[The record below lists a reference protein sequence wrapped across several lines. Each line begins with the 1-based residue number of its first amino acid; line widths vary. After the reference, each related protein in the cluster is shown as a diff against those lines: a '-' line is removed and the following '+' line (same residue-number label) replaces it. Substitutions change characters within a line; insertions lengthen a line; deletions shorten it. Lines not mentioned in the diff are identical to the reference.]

1 MGIGKNNTDPPSLLA
16 SNTYRFN
23 RYFKW
28 EILDVKITRGLKN
41 HKVKKSWSK
50 KYAQILD

>member
-16 SNTYRFN
+16 SNTYGFN